1 MSYQYLDMDDSDD
14 QNEGGR
20 ALELKY
26 SIGYNSSM
34 TGAVHNLTIKKKI
47 PNRQKKFFIPQL
59 TQELYTIMKLVNQ
72 NFCKDM

>member
-34 TGAVHNLTIKKKI
+34 TGAVHNLTIKKKRFQTGKRNFLSHSSHRSYI
-47 PNRQKKFFIPQL
+47 QL
-59 TQELYTIMKLVNQ
+59 
-72 NFCKDM
+72 